1 VYTEY
6 VYSVCVKDSI
16 FSFSLQLLM
25 PELESDQLPLCMLH
39 TLSLHALLATNI
51 FLQWA
56 LPYCL
61 ASHAFVDCLL
71 AGIMCYYLQKSR
83 AGPGFSS

>member
-1 VYTEY
+1 MWTE
-6 VYSVCVKDSI
+6 SVKDPI
-16 FSFSLQLLM
+16 FTFSLQLLG
-25 PELESDQLPLCMLH
+25 PELESDPLSLCMLH
-39 TLSLHALLATNI
+39 TLSLRVLLTTNI

-56 LPYCL
+56 IPFVP

-83 AGPGFSS
+83 AGPGFSP